1 MAKSKDKDELPTAW
15 TNEEIANLL
24 SEQESTIVELQKRLG
39 TLEEEGKSGA
49 SRIVAL
55 EAELA
60 AVAPGRS
67 TIPVEIF
74 TGVTAQETFRQ
85 ALVGSTIAHLFNAP
99 EAAIKNEI
107 YRKKIAER
115 ILDFA
120 ELIVNTATERYKGK
134 K

>member
-1 MAKSKDKDELPTAW
+1 MAKKKDENETPTAW

-24 SEQESTIVELQKRLG
+24 SEQESVIVELQKRLS
-39 TLEEEGKSGA
+39 TLEEERRAGSSK
-49 SRIVAL
+49 ITAL

-85 ALVGSTIAHLFNAP
+85 ALTGSVIAHLYNAP
-99 EAAIKNEI
+99 EAAVKNEV
-107 YRKKIAER
+107 YRQRIAER

-120 ELIVNTATERYKGK
+120 ELIVNTAVERYKGK